1 MWTAAFARLRG
12 TGESFMT
19 TASYAVTGMP
29 CGYCM
34 AEVME
39 HIRAL
44 VGVTGVAVDLVQD
57 GPSPVVVTSGAADR
71 IARVRE
77 AVGEAGFDLTG
88 EWTGQRAIDGEN
100 VPNSRNFVPG
110 RFMRATR
117 GGANS

>member
-1 MWTAAFARLRG
+1 
-12 TGESFMT
+12 MT
-19 TASYAVTGMP
+19 TASYAVTGMT

-39 HIRAL
+39 HVRAL

-57 GPSPVVVTSGAADR
+57 GPSPVVVTSGAVLR

-88 EWTGQRAIDGEN
+88 ELDRPTSRRRRERTQQPQVRAKPIHASN
-100 VPNSRNFVPG
+100 
-110 RFMRATR
+110 TWR
-117 GGANS
+117 G

>member
-1 MWTAAFARLRG
+1 
-12 TGESFMT
+12 MT
-19 TASYAVTGMP
+19 TASYAVTGMT

-57 GPSPVVVTSGAADR
+57 GPSPVVVTSGAAVR

-88 EWTGQRAIDGEN
+88 EWTGQRAVDSAG
-100 VPNSRNFVPG
+100 VPHSRNPVRG

-117 GGANS
+117 GGVSS